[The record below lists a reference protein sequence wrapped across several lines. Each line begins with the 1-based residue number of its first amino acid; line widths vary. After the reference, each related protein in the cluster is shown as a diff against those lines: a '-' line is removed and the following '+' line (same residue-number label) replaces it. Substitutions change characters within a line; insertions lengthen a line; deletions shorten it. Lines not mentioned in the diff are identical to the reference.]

1 MDIAALSINLN
12 QAQRAQAA
20 STSILKKAMDTA
32 QVQAQDLLKV
42 MEQSVQPQLGTNID
56 VTG

>member
-12 QAQRAQAA
+12 QAQLAQAA

-32 QVQAQDLLKV
+32 QVQTQDLLKV
-42 MEQSVQPQLGTNID
+42 LEQSVQPQLGANID